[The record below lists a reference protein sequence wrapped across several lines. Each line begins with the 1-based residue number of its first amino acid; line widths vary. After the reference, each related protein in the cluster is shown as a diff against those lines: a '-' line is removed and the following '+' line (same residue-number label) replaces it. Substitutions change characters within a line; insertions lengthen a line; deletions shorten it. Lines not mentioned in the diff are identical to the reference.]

1 MSAARGTARTGGA
14 GRPARAG
21 RAASGGPALVAHIDG
36 GARGNPG
43 PAGYGVSVQSSSG
56 DPVAEIYG
64 FLGETTNNVAEY
76 AALLALLE
84 FAVGARVASLAVRSD
99 SQLLVR
105 QIAGEY
111 RVKDPNLKV
120 LHAAARRLM
129 ESIPA
134 ATVVHVPREENH
146 AADALANLAMDLR
159 TSSHPLP
166 RALRDLPRRPAQPGL
181 FRDRR

>member
-1 MSAARGTARTGGA
+1 M
-14 GRPARAG
+14 
-21 RAASGGPALVAHIDG
+21 LIAHIDG

-43 PAGYGVSVQSSSG
+43 PAGYGVSIVSADG
-56 DPVAEIYG
+56 EPVAEIYG

-76 AALLALLE
+76 AALLAFLE
-84 FAVGARVASLAVRSD
+84 YAVGAGAASVAIRSD

-111 RVKDPNLKV
+111 RVKDPNLKI

-134 ATVVHVPREENH
+134 TTLTHVPREQNH
-146 AADALANLAMDLR
+146 AADVLANRAMDLES
-159 TSSHPLP
+159 SSHPLP
-166 RALRDLPRRPAQPGL
+166 RAVGGLQRRSAQAGL
-181 FRDRR
+181 FRR